1 MSILAFFRAPRRP
14 THAATAKERLQ
25 ILLAHERADRHGPDF
40 LPQLQRELLEV
51 IKRYLAVDDDKV
63 AVRLQRESGCSLLEV
78 DVELPLLPT
87 TPPPLPRK
95 PASAQSGA
103 LSPSM

>member
-14 THAATAKERLQ
+14 THAAKAKERLQ

-40 LPQLQRELLEV
+40 LPQLQKELLEV

-63 AVRLQRESGCSLLEV
+63 AVKLQRESGCSLLEV
-78 DVELPLLPT
+78 NVELPLT
-87 TPPPLPRK
+87 TPPQPRQ